1 MLMSTMI
8 PVVASADAVSLGS
21 ASKFVILAKSGIS
34 TVPPSAVMGNIGV
47 SPTSAA
53 AMTGF
58 SLSADPS
65 NVFSTSDQVTGRAY
79 GANYASPTPSYMTTA
94 VLDMETAYTAAAGRS
109 ISSAENLN
117 VRAGLV
123 SGLTFKPGVYH
134 WGSDVMFG
142 SDIYIKGSSEDV
154 FIFQATGNVVAGSGA
169 KIVLVDSDGGGGK
182 PKASN
187 IFWQVAGNVYAGT
200 TAHLEGN
207 FLVKTHAVFKTGS
220 SLNGRVMAQT
230 ACTLDSA
237 TIVDPVMQKRVD
249 DPSDEMDT
257 V

>member
-1 MLMSTMI
+1 MVMSTMI
-8 PVVASADAVSLGS
+8 PVVASADAVPLGS
-21 ASKFVILAKSGIS
+21 ASKFVVLAKSGIS
-34 TVPPSAVMGNIGV
+34 TVPPSTVKGNIGV
-47 SPTSAA
+47 SPISAA

-79 GANYASPTPSYMTTA
+79 GANYASPTPSDMTTA
-94 VLDMETAYTAAAGRS
+94 VLDMETAYTDAAGRS
-109 ISSAENLN
+109 VSSAENLN
-117 VRAGLV
+117 VK
-123 SGLTFKPGVYH
+123 SGLISGVTFKPGVYH

-154 FIFQATGNVVAGSGA
+154 FIFQATGNIVAGSGA
-169 KIVLVDSDGGGGK
+169 RIVLVESGGGGGK

-187 IFWQVAGNVYAGT
+187 IFWQVAGDVDAGT

-207 FLVKTHAVFKTGS
+207 FLIKTHAIFKTGS
-220 SLNGRVMAQT
+220 SLHGRVMSQT

-237 TIVDPVMQKRVD
+237 TIVDPSMQERGGG
-249 DPSDEMDT
+249 PSEEMET